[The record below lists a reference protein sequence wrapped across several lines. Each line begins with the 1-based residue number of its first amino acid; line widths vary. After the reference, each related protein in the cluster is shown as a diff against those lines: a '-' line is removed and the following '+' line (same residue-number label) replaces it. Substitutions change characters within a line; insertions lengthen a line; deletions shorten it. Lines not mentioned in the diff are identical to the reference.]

1 MTVGTS
7 QVGIRRRNL
16 VEDRVLDAALAC
28 SHDIGF
34 TKVTIDDIC
43 RVSGVSRASV
53 YRLFPGGKE
62 VLFEALRVREL
73 NEFFSCLRDEVS
85 GLDSV
90 EDIAVRSVV
99 VASRLLRDDEH
110 LASMLASEPGEALGQ
125 LTVEG
130 VPRIIRMATMTL
142 RPLLA
147 SRVGDDGAHQLID
160 VLARLTI
167 SYFLAPDLGIDLAD
181 EHQARQFL
189 QPLISGLAPQVHDR
203 FENPNHSVRSHS

>member
-1 MTVGTS
+1 VTVGTS

>member
-189 QPLISGLAPQVHDR
+189 QPLIFGLAPQVHDR